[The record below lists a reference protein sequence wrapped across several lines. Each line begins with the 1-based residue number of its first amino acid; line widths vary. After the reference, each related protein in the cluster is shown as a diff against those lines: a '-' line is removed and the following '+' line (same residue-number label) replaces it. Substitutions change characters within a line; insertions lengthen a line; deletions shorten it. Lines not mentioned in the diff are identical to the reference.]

1 MSYINIPMPRYCLL
15 LFVFIHILVSAG
27 PVTQE
32 ITGRMPI
39 PAFGKS
45 SFPDSSLLNR
55 SSLLETPAGKHG
67 FVTTRGGHFVFTDG
81 RRVRFFGVNL
91 AKESVFIAKDQIV
104 KLADLFARTG
114 INLVR
119 IHHIDDTV
127 GGILSTDG
135 TAQFNAERIDLIDYW
150 IATLKAR
157 GIYVCLDL
165 NDYRTFRAA
174 EGVVKGEELGRGAK
188 PYAVFDT
195 TLINLQQQYA
205 RMFLVDHKNPY
216 TELSYAND
224 PAVAMLE
231 IYDENGLFIRR
242 NDISN
247 LKEPYSTAL
256 KNMWNNWLKEKYRT
270 DIMLQNSWVD
280 KNGVS
285 ALLAGESLVSMNIAL
300 PKMDINT
307 SLTPLNNPLLMP
319 VRQSD
324 GVMFLSYIQQEYF
337 KSMESALRLMGVRI
351 PITAVGAQEIM
362 PDLEATA
369 KTLDYIGINYY
380 WDHPGWDSGKDWVM
394 PGYISLNNPLITSP
408 QYSFPAVISEA
419 RVNGK
424 PLVVREW
431 GYCYPN
437 PYRGTG
443 MIEAAAYGAFLDIDA
458 LILFTYGALEQ
469 MKSITFFDVHNDPL
483 RWGQVGT
490 AARIFMSNEIS
501 PAKNSIGIGFSDVDL
516 NTWFSYDTPL
526 YQLSFFTRVDNYF
539 WPDAPHPYDLLIT
552 SGRSVGTLWNSN
564 RLLLMSNNNHTDLT
578 FQNSATGADAM
589 NGYNL
594 SSGRSG
600 QFGFVFNGIGA
611 DTGVTSTYQAWPAFS
626 TAELLRK
633 SLSPIGVNG
642 GSSLGFI
649 DNVRQNAGFRTLR
662 EDLAMKVALDMLH
675 KWNDAP
681 FSHRT
686 IESGVY
692 RNDTSEIIRDT
703 NNGRL
708 FVDTP
713 NIQIITGQLSG
724 MSLRT
729 SNVIL
734 RTDTP
739 IGTLSVESL
748 DKEKIQSS
756 KSLRIAMSTRAV
768 NSGVSVSKVTG
779 KNRPYRLNAF
789 GTAPITTDGMMGTT
803 HVEIAGNTILDIAL
817 KNGTWEY
824 ITEPDTSLL
833 TVDTPGT
840 TVILPHIPRV
850 IRYHFTNGHTDIIP
864 TTPNFVTP
872 DGATLIEIG
881 W

>member
-1 MSYINIPMPRYCLL
+1 MPRYYLL
-15 LFVFIHILVSAG
+15 LFVFFHILVFAG
-27 PVTQE
+27 PVSQE

-45 SFPDSSLLNR
+45 SFPDSSLINR
-55 SSLLETPAGKHG
+55 SSLLEAPAGKHG
-67 FVTTRGGHFVFTDG
+67 FVTTRGGHFVFTNG
-81 RRVRFFGVNL
+81 RRVRFFGINL
-91 AKESVFIAKDQIV
+91 AKESVFIKKEQIV

-119 IHHIDDTV
+119 IHHIDDST
-127 GGILSTDG
+127 GILTTDG
-135 TAQFNAERIDLIDYW
+135 TAQLNPARIDMIDYW

-165 NDYRTFRAA
+165 NDYRTFRAS
-174 EGVVKGEELGRGAK
+174 EGAVNGEELGRGAK

-216 TELSYAND
+216 TELSYADD
-224 PAVAMLE
+224 PAVALLE

-242 NDISN
+242 NDIAN
-247 LKEPYSTAL
+247 LKEPYATVL
-256 KNMWNNWLKEKYRT
+256 KSLWNNWLKEKYST

-285 ALLAGESLVSMNIAL
+285 ALLIGESLDLMNIAL
-300 PKMDINT
+300 PRMDINT
-307 SLTPLNNPLLMP
+307 SLTPLTNPLLKP

-324 GVMFLSYIQQEYF
+324 GVMFLSYIQQQYF
-337 KSMESALRLMGVRI
+337 NSMESALRLMGVKI

-362 PDLEATA
+362 PDLEATG

-380 WDHPGWDSGKDWVM
+380 WDHPGWDTGKDWVM
-394 PGYISLNNPLITSP
+394 PGYISLNNPLTTSP
-408 QYSFPAVISEA
+408 QYSFPAVVSEA

-424 PLVVREW
+424 PMVVREW

-443 MIEAAAYGAFLDIDA
+443 MIEAATYGAFLDIDA

-490 AARIFMSNEIS
+490 AARIFMSNEIAT
-501 PAKNSIGIGFSDVDL
+501 AKNSIGIGFSDVDL

-552 SGRSVGTLWNSN
+552 SGRSAGTSWNSN

-594 SSGRSG
+594 SSAKGG
-600 QFGFVFNGIGA
+600 KFGFVFNGTGF
-611 DTGVTSTYQAWPAFS
+611 DVGVTRSYQAWPAFS
-626 TAELLRK
+626 TADLLRN

-642 GSSLGFI
+642 GNALGFI
-649 DNVRQNAGFRTLR
+649 DNIRQNAGFRTLR
-662 EDLAMKVALDMLH
+662 EELAMKVALDILN
-675 KWNDAP
+675 KWDNAP

-692 RNDTSEIIRDT
+692 RSDTSEIIRDT
-703 NNGRL
+703 KKGRL

-713 NIQIITGQLSG
+713 NIQIITGQLTG
-724 MSLRT
+724 IPLRT
-729 SNVIL
+729 SSVML
-734 RTDTP
+734 KTDTP
-739 IGTLSVESL
+739 IGTLTVESL
-748 DKEKIQSS
+748 GKEKIKTS

-768 NSGVSVSKVTG
+768 NTGVSVSKITG
-779 KNRPYRLNAF
+779 KSRPYRLNAF
-789 GTAPITTDGMMGTT
+789 GTAPITTDGILGMT
-803 HVEIAGNTILDIAL
+803 HVEIAGKTIIDIAL

-824 ITEPDTSLL
+824 IVEPDTSLL
-833 TVDTPGT
+833 TIDTPGT
-840 TVILPHIPRV
+840 AVTLPRIPRV
-850 IRYHFTNGHTDIIP
+850 IRYHFATGHADIIP
-864 TTPNFVTP
+864 TTPTFITP